1 MPHCLIP
8 ILYSVTL
15 AFTVCRH
22 RSIISPN
29 LNFMGQLYEF
39 EQGLRLEAEARR
51 NDTKE
56 LEMREVA
63 TMRTEGIS
71 KPSLAAGAASW
82 SEATGQAGL
91 QPQDNISAN
100 SGCSV

>member
-1 MPHCLIP
+1 
-8 ILYSVTL
+8 
-15 AFTVCRH
+15 
-22 RSIISPN
+22 
-29 LNFMGQLYEF
+29 MGQLYEF

-56 LEMREVA
+56 LEMREA
-63 TMRTEGIS
+63 TIMRTEGIS
-71 KPSLAAGAASW
+71 KPSLAAGAGAASW
-82 SEATGQAGL
+82 SEATGQANQQ